1 MAFSK
6 GDFMDYTVCRL
17 CPRNCAVDR
26 TTSKGFCGETADL
39 RIARAA
45 LHFWEEPCISGK
57 NGSGTVF
64 FVGCNL
70 RCCYC
75 QNSVI
80 STGNTGARVS
90 TERLS
95 EIFLELQEKGA
106 ENINLVTPT
115 HFVLQIIE
123 AIKLAKSRGLRLP
136 IVYNCGGYES
146 VETLK
151 LLDEFV
157 DVYLPDFKYYD
168 ERFAIKYSNA
178 PSYKEIAEKAIEE
191 MVRQVGKPQFDE
203 KGMMVKGV
211 IVRHLCLP
219 TLTDDSKRVLKF
231 LHRTF
236 GDSIYISI
244 MSQYTPTDF
253 CRCEELQKPL
263 DREDYEEILEYCEAI
278 GIEQGFTQDEGCAE
292 ESFIPPFDLTGVE

>member
-1 MAFSK
+1 MTYSNC
-6 GDFMDYTVCRL
+6 TL
-17 CPRNCAVDR
+17 CPRNCKVDR
-26 TTSKGFCGETADL
+26 NLSVGFCRETADL
-39 RIARAA
+39 RVARAA

-75 QNSVI
+75 QNSQI
-80 STGNTGARVS
+80 STGNAGKVIS
-90 TERLS
+90 VDRLC
-95 EIFLELQEKGA
+95 EIFLELQQKGA

-115 HFVLQIIE
+115 HFVLHIIE
-123 AIKLAKSRGLRLP
+123 AIKLAKGRGLQVP

-151 LLDEFV
+151 LLDGYV

-168 ERFAIKYSNA
+168 ERFAVKYSSA
-178 PSYKEIAEKAIEE
+178 PNYKEIAEKAIEE
-191 MVRQVGKPQFDE
+191 MVRQVGSPQFDE
-203 KGMMVKGV
+203 RGIMVKGV

-219 TLTDDSKRVLKF
+219 TLADDSKRVLKF

-236 GDSIYISI
+236 GNDVYISI

-253 CRCEELQKPL
+253 CPCSELKKPL
-263 DREDYEEILEYCEAI
+263 DREDYEEILEYCSDI

-292 ESFIPPFDLTGVE
+292 ESFIPPFDLTGVD

>member
-1 MAFSK
+1 
-6 GDFMDYTVCRL
+6 MDYTVCRL
-17 CPRNCAVDR
+17 CPRSCGVDR

-80 STGNTGARVS
+80 STGNAGITVS
-90 TERLS
+90 AERLS
-95 EIFLELQEKGA
+95 EIFMELQEKGA

-151 LLDEFV
+151 LLDGLV

-168 ERFAIKYSNA
+168 ERFAVKYSNA
-178 PSYKEIAEKAIEE
+178 PNYKEIAEKAIEE

-203 KGMMVKGV
+203 RGMMVKGV

-219 TLTDDSKRVLKF
+219 TLSDDSKRVLKF

-236 GDSIYISI
+236 GNDIYISI

-253 CRCEELQKPL
+253 CQCEELKKPL
-263 DREDYEEILEYCEAI
+263 NREDYEDILDYCEAI

>member
-1 MAFSK
+1 
-6 GDFMDYTVCRL
+6 MDYKNCRL
-17 CPRNCAVDR
+17 CPRNCRVDR
-26 TTSKGFCGETADL
+26 SVAVGFCRETAEL
-39 RIARAA
+39 RVARAA
-45 LHFWEEPCISGK
+45 LHLWEEPCISGK

-64 FVGCNL
+64 FSGCNL

-75 QNSVI
+75 QNSQI
-80 STGNTGARVS
+80 STGNTGKVISA
-90 TERLS
+90 ERLA
-95 EIFLELQEKGA
+95 EIFLELQKKGA

-115 HFVLQIIE
+115 HFVLHIIE
-123 AIKLAKSRGLRLP
+123 AIKLAKACGLTLP

-146 VETLK
+146 VEVLK
-151 LLDEFV
+151 LLEGLV

-168 ERFAIKYSNA
+168 ERFAIKYSAA
-178 PSYKEIAEKAIEE
+178 PNYKETAEKAIEE

-219 TLTDDSKRVLKF
+219 TLSDDSKRVLKF

-236 GDSIYISI
+236 GNDIYLSI

-253 CRCEELQKPL
+253 CSCEELKTTL
-263 DREDYEEILEYCEAI
+263 DREDYNDILDYCEAI
-278 GIEQGFTQDEGCAE
+278 GIEQGFTQEEGCAE
-292 ESFIPPFDLTGVE
+292 ESFIPPFDLTGV

>member
-1 MAFSK
+1 
-6 GDFMDYTVCRL
+6 MDYTVCRL
-17 CPRNCAVDR
+17 CPRNCGIDR
-26 TTSKGFCGETADL
+26 TQRAGFCGETSEI

-64 FVGCNL
+64 FSGCNL

-80 STGNTGARVS
+80 STSRVGEAVS
-90 TERLS
+90 VERLC
-95 EIFLELQEKGA
+95 EIFLELQKDGA

-115 HFVLQIIE
+115 HFVLGIID
-123 AIKLAKSRGLRLP
+123 ALILAKERGLKLP

-146 VETLK
+146 VEALK
-151 LLDEFV
+151 LLDGLV

-178 PSYKEIAEKAIEE
+178 PNYKEIAEASIGE
-191 MVRQVGKPQFDE
+191 MVRQVGKPRFDE
-203 KGMMVKGV
+203 RGMMIKGV

-236 GDSIYISI
+236 GNDIYISI

-253 CRCEELQKPL
+253 CSCDELKKTL
-263 DREDYEEILEYCEAI
+263 DREDYNDVLYYCDAI
-278 GIEQGFTQDEGCAE
+278 GIEQGFTQEEGCE
-292 ESFIPPFDLTGVE
+292 KESFIPDFDLTGV

>member
-1 MAFSK
+1 
-6 GDFMDYTVCRL
+6 MDYTACRL
-17 CPRNCAVDR
+17 CPRNCGIDR
-26 TTSKGFCGETADL
+26 TQRAGFCGETSEI

-64 FVGCNL
+64 FSGCNL

-80 STGNTGARVS
+80 STSRVGEAVS
-90 TERLS
+90 VERLCA
-95 EIFLELQEKGA
+95 IFLELQKDGA

-115 HFVLQIIE
+115 HFVFGIID
-123 AIKLAKSRGLRLP
+123 ALKLAKERGLKLP

-146 VETLK
+146 VEALK
-151 LLDEFV
+151 LLDGLV

-178 PSYKEIAEKAIEE
+178 PNYKEIAEASIGE
-191 MVRQVGKPQFDE
+191 MVRQVGKPRFDE
-203 KGMMVKGV
+203 RGMMIKGV

-236 GDSIYISI
+236 GNDIYISI

-253 CRCEELQKPL
+253 CSCDELKKTL
-263 DREDYEEILEYCEAI
+263 DREDYNDVLYYCDAI
-278 GIEQGFTQDEGCAE
+278 GIEQGFTQEEGCE
-292 ESFIPPFDLTGVE
+292 KESFIPDFDLTGVK

>member
-1 MAFSK
+1 MN
-6 GDFMDYTVCRL
+6 YTSCVL
-17 CPRNCAVDR
+17 CPRNCKVDR
-26 TTSKGFCGETADL
+26 NSTVGFCRETAEL

-45 LHFWEEPCISGK
+45 LHLWEEPCISGK

-75 QNSVI
+75 QNSQI
-80 STGNTGARVS
+80 STGSAGKVITV
-90 TERLS
+90 ERLA
-95 EIFLELQEKGA
+95 EIFLELQQKGA

-115 HFVLQIIE
+115 HFVLHIIE
-123 AIKLAKSRGLRLP
+123 AIKLARSRGLRLP

-146 VETLK
+146 VEVLR
-151 LLDEFV
+151 LLDGYI

-168 ERFAIKYSNA
+168 ERFAIKYSSA
-178 PSYKEIAEKAIEE
+178 PNYKEVAEAAIEE

-203 KGMMVKGV
+203 RGMMIKGV

-236 GDSIYISI
+236 GNDIYISI

-253 CRCEELQKPL
+253 CPCSELQTRF
-263 DREDYEEILEYCEAI
+263 DRADYEEILEYCADI

-292 ESFIPPFDLTGVE
+292 ESFIPSFDLTGV

>member
-1 MAFSK
+1 
-6 GDFMDYTVCRL
+6 MDYTACRL
-17 CPRNCAVDR
+17 CPRNCGVDR
-26 TTSKGFCGETADL
+26 TKKVGFCGETAEL

-80 STGNTGARVS
+80 STGNAGKIVS
-90 TERLS
+90 VERLC
-95 EIFLELQEKGA
+95 EIFFELEKKGA

-115 HFVLQIIE
+115 HFVLGIVE
-123 AIKLAKSRGLRLP
+123 ALKLAKKRGLNLP

-151 LLDEFV
+151 LLDGLV

-168 ERFAIKYSNA
+168 ERFAIKYSSA
-178 PSYKEIAEKAIEE
+178 PNYKEVAEAAVCE
-191 MVRQVGKPQFDE
+191 MVRQVGKPQFNE
-203 KGMMVKGV
+203 NGMMVKGV

-236 GDSIYISI
+236 ENDIYISI

-253 CRCEELQKPL
+253 CSCGELKKPL
-263 DREDYEEILEYCEAI
+263 DREDYEEILEYCENI
-278 GIEQGFTQDEGCAE
+278 GIEQGFTQEEGCE
-292 ESFIPPFDLTGVE
+292 KESFIPNFDLTGVNKKDG

>member
-1 MAFSK
+1 MTYSSC
-6 GDFMDYTVCRL
+6 TL
-17 CPRNCAVDR
+17 CPRNCKVDR
-26 TTSKGFCGETADL
+26 NLSVGFCRETADL
-39 RIARAA
+39 RVARAA

-75 QNSVI
+75 QNSQI
-80 STGNTGARVS
+80 STGNAGKVIS
-90 TERLS
+90 VDRLC
-95 EIFLELQEKGA
+95 EIFLELQQKGA

-115 HFVLQIIE
+115 HFVLHIIK
-123 AIKLAKSRGLRLP
+123 AIKLAKGRGLQVP

-151 LLDEFV
+151 LLDGYI

-168 ERFAIKYSNA
+168 ERFAIKYSSA
-178 PSYKEIAEKAIEE
+178 PNYKEIAEKTIEE
-191 MVRQVGKPQFDE
+191 MVRQVGSPQFDE
-203 KGMMVKGV
+203 RGMMKKGV

-219 TLTDDSKRVLKF
+219 TLADDSKRVLKF

-236 GDSIYISI
+236 GNDVYISI

-253 CRCEELQKPL
+253 CPCKELQSPL
-263 DREDYEEILEYCEAI
+263 DREDYEEILEYCADI

-292 ESFIPPFDLTGVE
+292 ESFIPPFDLTGVD

>member
-1 MAFSK
+1 
-6 GDFMDYTVCRL
+6 MDYTSCTL
-17 CPRNCAVDR
+17 CPRNCRIDR
-26 TTSKGFCGETADL
+26 TKKVGFCGETAEM

-45 LHFWEEPCISGK
+45 LHLWEEPCISGK

-64 FVGCNL
+64 FSGCNL

-80 STGNTGARVS
+80 STSRVGEAVS
-90 TERLS
+90 VERLC
-95 EIFLELQEKGA
+95 EIFFDLEKQGA

-115 HFVLQIIE
+115 HFVLGIVE
-123 AIKLAKSRGLRLP
+123 ALKLAKERGLKLP

-151 LLDEFV
+151 LLDGLV
-157 DVYLPDFKYYD
+157 DIYLPDFKYYD

-178 PSYKEIAEKAIEE
+178 PNYKEIAEAAIKE
-191 MVRQVGKPQFDE
+191 MVRQVKKPQFD
-203 KGMMVKGV
+203 KRGMMVKGV

-219 TLTDDSKRVLKF
+219 TLSDDSKRVLKF

-236 GDSIYISI
+236 GNDIYISI

-253 CRCEELQKPL
+253 CSCDELKKTL
-263 DREDYEEILEYCEAI
+263 DREDYNDILDYCDAI
-278 GIEQGFTQDEGCAE
+278 GIEQGFTQEEGCE
-292 ESFIPPFDLTGVE
+292 KESFIPDFDLTGVTKKDG

>member
-1 MAFSK
+1 
-6 GDFMDYTVCRL
+6 MDYSNCNL
-17 CPRNCAVDR
+17 CPRNCKVDR
-26 TTSKGFCGETADL
+26 NSSVGFCRETAEL
-39 RIARAA
+39 RVARAA

-75 QNSVI
+75 QNSQI
-80 STGNTGARVS
+80 STGSAGKVIS
-90 TERLS
+90 VERLC
-95 EIFLELQEKGA
+95 EIFLELQQKGA

-115 HFVLQIIE
+115 HFVPHIIE
-123 AIKLAKSRGLRLP
+123 AIKLAKVRGLSIP

-151 LLDEFV
+151 LLDGYV

-168 ERFAIKYSNA
+168 ERFATKYSSA
-178 PSYKEIAEKAIEE
+178 PSYKEVAEKAIEE
-191 MVRQVGKPQFDE
+191 MVRQVGKPQFDGR
-203 KGMMVKGV
+203 GMMVKGV

-236 GDSIYISI
+236 GNDVYISI

-253 CRCEELQKPL
+253 CPCEELQKPL
-263 DREDYEEILEYCEAI
+263 DREDYEDILEYCAVI

-292 ESFIPPFDLTGVE
+292 ESFIPPFDLTGVD

>member
-1 MAFSK
+1 MN
-6 GDFMDYTVCRL
+6 YTDCRL
-17 CPRNCAVDR
+17 CPRDCGVDR
-26 TTSKGFCGETADL
+26 TAKKGFCGETADL
-39 RIARAA
+39 RVARAA

-75 QNSVI
+75 QNSQI
-80 STGNTGARVS
+80 STGNTGAAVS
-90 TERLS
+90 AERLA
-95 EIFLELQEKGA
+95 EIFLELQDKGA

-115 HFVLQIIE
+115 HFVLHIIE
-123 AIKLAKSRGLRLP
+123 ALQSAKERGLNIP

-146 VETLK
+146 VEALR
-151 LLDEFV
+151 LLDGLV

-178 PSYKEIAEKAIEE
+178 PRYKEIAEKAVEE
-191 MVRQVGKPQFDE
+191 MVHQVGKPQFDE
-203 KGMMVKGV
+203 RGMMVKGV

-236 GDSIYISI
+236 GDDIYISI

-253 CRCEELQKPL
+253 CRCEELKKPL
-263 DREDYEEILEYCEAI
+263 DREDYEDILEYCEAI
-278 GIEQGFTQDEGCAE
+278 GIEQGFVQEEGCE
-292 ESFIPPFDLTGVE
+292 KESFIPPFDLTGV